1 MTKKL
6 LSVALAVL
14 AICGLLAAGATS
26 SNNTNSSDAFEE
38 SADLRDAVSAK
49 GVMKHLRKLQEI
61 ADENG
66 DNRASGTPGYD
77 ESADYVAKKMEQA
90 GYDVVRQ
97 PFEFEAFTEETE
109 ATFEQTA
116 PDDVEYVYGED
127 FITADFSGSGDV
139 TAPLEAVDLVLP
151 PGAEPSSSSSG
162 CEADDFTGFTPGNI
176 ALIQRGT
183 CDFAVKADNADA
195 AGASGVVLFNEGQ
208 EGRTD
213 LLGATLGEPRRDI
226 PVIGLTFELGNE
238 LANGETDGPT
248 GITVHLVTDTSSEIV
263 TTENVIA
270 TSEKGDPD
278 NVVMAGAHLDSVDDG
293 PGINDNGS
301 GSAGILETAIQISK
315 LGIKPKNQLRFAWW
329 GAEESGL
336 VGSTEYVN
344 LLTEEEGAKI
354 ALYLNFDMIG
364 SPNFARFIYDGN
376 GSAFGQSGPDGSDT
390 IERTFQRYFSDADLT
405 SGQTAFDGRSDY
417 LPFIEVG
424 IPAGGL
430 FTGAEDVKT
439 ENEQLAYGGTAGE
452 AFDPCYHAACDDI
465 SNVSKRALEQMT
477 DAVAHSVHKFA
488 FDLKF
493 VREETDE
500 RRQARA
506 TARGTTRDRAG
517 NTYVR

>member
-1 MTKKL
+1 MKKL
-6 LSVALAVL
+6 LGLALAML
-14 AICGLLAAGATS
+14 AICGLLATGATS
-26 SNNTNSSDAFEE
+26 ANNDAFEE
-38 SADLRDAVSAK
+38 SAELRDAVSK
-49 GVMKHLRKLQEI
+49 NGVMNHLRKLQEI

-66 DNRASGTPGYD
+66 DTRASGTPGYD
-77 ESADYVAKKMEQA
+77 ESADYVAKKMEKH
-90 GYDVVRQ
+90 GYDVERQ

-109 ATFEQTA
+109 ATFAQTA
-116 PDDVEYVYGED
+116 PEDVEYVYGED

-151 PGAEPSSSSSG
+151 PGEEASSSNSG
-162 CEADDFTGFTPGNI
+162 CEADDFATFTAGNI

-183 CDFAVKADNADA
+183 CDFSVKADNADA
-195 AGASGVVLFNEGQ
+195 AGAAGVVLFNEGQ

-226 PVIGLTFELGNE
+226 PVIGATFALGDE
-238 LANGETDGPT
+238 LANDVVDGPT

-263 TTENVIA
+263 STENVIA
-270 TSEKGDPD
+270 TSKKGDPD
-278 NVVMAGAHLDSVDDG
+278 NVVMSGAHLDSVDDG

-301 GSAGILETAIQISK
+301 GSAGILETAIQFSK
-315 LGIKPKNQLRFAWW
+315 LNIKPENQLRFAWW

-336 VGSTEYVN
+336 VGSTEYVE
-344 LLTEEEGAKI
+344 LLTEEEGSKI

-376 GSAFGQSGPDGSDT
+376 GSAFGQSGPPGSDT
-390 IERTFQRYFSDADLT
+390 IERTFQRYFEEADLK

-417 LPFIEVG
+417 KPFIDVG

-430 FTGAEDVKT
+430 FTGAEDVKS

-452 AFDPCYHAACDDI
+452 QFDPCYHAACDDI
-465 SNVSKRALEQMT
+465 SNVSKRALDQMS

-488 FDLKF
+488 FNLKF
-493 VREETDE
+493 VREDDEAE
-500 RRQARA
+500 RRARA
-506 TARGTTRDRAG
+506 GTQRSTRDRAG
-517 NTYVR
+517 DAYVR